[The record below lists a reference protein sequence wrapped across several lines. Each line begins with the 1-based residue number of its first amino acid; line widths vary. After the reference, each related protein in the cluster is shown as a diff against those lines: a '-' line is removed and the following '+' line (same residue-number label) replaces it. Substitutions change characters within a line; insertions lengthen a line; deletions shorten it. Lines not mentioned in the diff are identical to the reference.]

1 VEQIGRWACS
11 RCGRTCV
18 AAGRRASLFRG
29 IAAYTGPCPWGCG
42 ACVGH
47 AFRFVRPRA
56 VAVYTSDDWN
66 DLQLRT
72 EQLGGDARL
81 DEMRR
86 R

>member
-1 VEQIGRWACS
+1 
-11 RCGRTCV
+11 
-18 AAGRRASLFRG
+18 
-29 IAAYTGPCPWGCG
+29 
-42 ACVGH
+42 
-47 AFRFVRPRA
+47 